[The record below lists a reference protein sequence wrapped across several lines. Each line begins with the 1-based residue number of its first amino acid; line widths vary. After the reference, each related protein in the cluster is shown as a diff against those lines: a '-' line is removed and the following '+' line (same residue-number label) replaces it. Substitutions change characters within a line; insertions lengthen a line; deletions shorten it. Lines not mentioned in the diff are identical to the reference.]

1 MSGQSYEKAGVK
13 GQGEALSSI
22 VRHLGPT
29 LALPDAAEVLTDFG
43 GYASVLKVSED
54 LAIAISTDGV
64 GTKTLIASAM
74 DRYDTIG
81 FDCMAMN
88 VNDIICVG
96 ARPIAMVDYLGVHTL
111 NESRLEEILRG
122 LGAAA
127 KEAGVAIP
135 GGELAQ
141 LPEVIGSDGK
151 SPGDDTAFDLVGTC
165 IGTLH
170 PDRMILGRSIRA
182 GDALIGIASSGIHSN
197 GLTLARTVLLKGA
210 GYRLG
215 DEIGR
220 LGCTLGEELLRPTEI
235 YVRAATALWDAG
247 IETKGLVH
255 MTSDGFTNLCRLEA
269 EVGYDIDSLPPVPEI
284 FKLIKEAGRR
294 SGFGDVPGVQ
304 HGCGICRRRR
314 PRRSRPLARHVVR
327 RGLPRHGYRS
337 DRRRSWN
344 REPTSS
350 RPRRSPRLWG
360 VDLHRPLTDLERQV
374 GVEIDPAVVVIII
387 VGRVCS
393 SVGVRA

>member
-182 GDALIGIASSGIHSN
+182 GDALIGIGSSGIHSN

-220 LGCTLGEELLRPTEI
+220 LGCTLGDELLRPTEI

-269 EVGYDIDSLPPVPEI
+269 EVGYDIDSLPSGSGD
-284 FKLIKEAGRR
+284 LQAHQRGRGR
-294 SGFGDVPGVQ
+294 SGCGDVPSVQ
-304 HGCGICRRRR
+304 HGCGICRRRH
-314 PRRSRPLARHVVR
+314 PGRSRPLARHVVR
-327 RGLPRHGYRS
+327 RGIPRHGYRS
-337 DRRRSWN
+337 DRRRNWN
-344 REPTSS
+344 RESTSS
-350 RPRRSPRLWG
+350 RSRRSPRLWG
-360 VDLHRPLTDLERQV
+360 VDLHRPLTDV
-374 GVEIDPAVVVIII
+374 
-387 VGRVCS
+387 
-393 SVGVRA
+393 